1 MFWNKRQQK
10 RMTTQDMNSYTWSAN
25 FGSTAFTDTEL
36 KENTYFKCVKINSES
51 VGKVPLILKQTT
63 DNGERTATEHYLYD
77 IMKNRPNP
85 FMSNVDF
92 WRSMEA
98 TRQHKGYSS
107 ALITRDIKGN
117 ATGLYPITITSII
130 IDNVGLAKST
140 MSNPIL
146 VQYTCGY
153 DLKQYYCFYSD
164 IIHLKSFTLDGMTSI
179 PIKDNLKDTVE
190 TNQSAQ
196 DYQKD
201 LFSNGLTNKALIQ
214 LVSDIKDEKGLTTIQ
229 DKFNRIF
236 SNKGRIFT
244 VPAGYQ
250 VTPLNLNLADSQFT
264 ELKKMGAVDIC
275 TSFGVP
281 PHMIGIMDG
290 VNNNSLEQSNLGYLV
305 NTLLILFESI
315 ESECNYKLLTP
326 QERAMGYHFEF
337 DESVLLRTDAKTQA
351 EILNSYIQNS
361 VYTPNEA
368 RVKLGLL
375 KAIDGDDLLASSG
388 TLKIKDLY
396 KTAVKN
402 VQQNNNTE

>member
-1 MFWNKRQQK
+1 
-10 RMTTQDMNSYTWSAN
+10 
-25 FGSTAFTDTEL
+25 
-36 KENTYFKCVKINSES
+36 
-51 VGKVPLILKQTT
+51 
-63 DNGERTATEHYLYD
+63 
-77 IMKNRPNP
+77 
-85 FMSNVDF
+85 
-92 WRSMEA
+92 
-98 TRQHKGYSS
+98 
-107 ALITRDIKGN
+107 
-117 ATGLYPITITSII
+117 
-130 IDNVGLAKST
+130 
-140 MSNPIL
+140 
-146 VQYTCGY
+146 
-153 DLKQYYCFYSD
+153 
-164 IIHLKSFTLDGMTSI
+164 
-179 PIKDNLKDTVE
+179 
-190 TNQSAQ
+190 
-196 DYQKD
+196 
-201 LFSNGLTNKALIQ
+201 
-214 LVSDIKDEKGLTTIQ
+214 
-229 DKFNRIF
+229 
-236 SNKGRIFT
+236 
-244 VPAGYQ
+244 
-250 VTPLNLNLADSQFT
+250 
-264 ELKKMGAVDIC
+264 MGAVDIC